1 MSALCREPVG
11 SQWVLQWLLPPTH
24 LRLISACSPRTFRV
38 VCSFT
43 MLMKVASRSRL
54 REQKKKQREQSV
66 FALFLANAST
76 IVEIRSLFRWATEVL
91 RRHVIEELN
100 ILFRR
105 LGIASSI

>member
-1 MSALCREPVG
+1 
-11 SQWVLQWLLPPTH
+11 
-24 LRLISACSPRTFRV
+24 
-38 VCSFT
+38 

-105 LGIASSI
+105 LGIASSISVSGLPSPEFILDLRDRMQRGEIDFAEASKITAPPLR